1 MAGLPDTAGDLERL
15 WRSGLAAADSF
26 EPTRAA
32 LPEPAASG
40 RTLVLGAGKAAARMA
55 QAAESAWGAAARGLV
70 VVPHGYGAPA
80 GSIEVVE
87 AAHPVPDAAGMA
99 AAARAMEI
107 AAGLGADDRLLV
119 LLSGGASA
127 LWVLPAE
134 GVSLEEKQA
143 LNRALLRS
151 GAKIQEINA
160 VRKHLSRLKGGR
172 LAAAAFPCP
181 VLTLAVSD
189 VPGDDPSAIGSGPT
203 TADPTTLEDARGVL
217 HRYGIAPAPAAAAAL
232 SAAANETPKPGD
244 PRLARSDY
252 RLVLTPKLMI
262 EAVAAEAV
270 RLGFEPVLLGE
281 DLQGEARE
289 VAAAHAR
296 LAREAA
302 RGGRRAAFI
311 SGGELDVTGAAT
323 GPGGRCRE
331 YLLALAAALDGEPGV
346 HAAALDTDGIDG
358 AGGQAGAVI
367 GPDTLARA
375 RAAGLDPQTL
385 LDAHASGAFF
395 EALGDHIVTGPTRTN
410 LSDLRVMLTAG

>member
-1 MAGLPDTAGDLERL
+1 MAGLADTPDDLERL
-15 WRSGLAAADSF
+15 WRAGLAAADPF

-32 LPEPAASG
+32 LPEPATSG
-40 RTLVLGAGKAAARMA
+40 RTLVLGAGKASARMA
-55 QAAESAWGAAARGLV
+55 QAAAAAWGAAARGLV
-70 VVPHGYGAPA
+70 VVPHGYGAPTGA
-80 GSIEVVE
+80 IEVVE

-99 AAARAMEI
+99 AAARAMDM

-127 LWVLPAE
+127 LWTLPAE
-134 GVSLEEKQA
+134 GVSFEDKQA

-189 VPGDDPSAIGSGPT
+189 VPGDTPSAIGSGPT
-203 TADPTTLEDARGVL
+203 TADATTLEDARDILV
-217 HRYGIAPAPAAAAAL
+217 RYGIAPTPAVTAAL
-232 SAAANETPKPGD
+232 FNPRNETPKPGD
-244 PRLARSDY
+244 PRLAHADY
-252 RLVLTPKLMI
+252 RLVLTPKLML

-270 RLGFEPVLLGE
+270 RLGFEPVRLGE

-289 VAAAHAR
+289 VAVAHAR
-296 LAREAA
+296 LGRDAA

-331 YLLALAAALDGEPGV
+331 YLLALAVALDGEPGV
-346 HAAALDTDGIDG
+346 RAAALDTDGIDG
-358 AGGQAGAVI
+358 VGGQAGAVI
-367 GPDTLARA
+367 GPDTLVRA
-375 RAAGLDPQTL
+375 RAAGLDPEAR
-385 LDAHASGAFF
+385 LDAHASGAVF

-410 LSDLRVMLTAG
+410 LSDLRVMLTRG

>member
-1 MAGLPDTAGDLERL
+1 MAGPDPLDDLERL
-15 WRSGLAAADSF
+15 WRAGLAAADPY

-32 LPEPAASG
+32 LPEPAAGG
-40 RTLVLGAGKAAARMA
+40 RSLVLGAGKAAARMA
-55 QAAESAWGAAARGLV
+55 QAAEAAWGAAARGLV
-70 VVPHGYGAPA
+70 VVPHGYGAPTR
-80 GSIEVVE
+80 SIEGVE

-99 AAARAMEI
+99 AAARTMDM

-127 LWVLPAE
+127 LWALPAE

-143 LNRALLRS
+143 LSRALLRS

-181 VLTLAVSD
+181 VLTLSVSD
-189 VPGDDPSAIGSGPT
+189 VPGDEPSAIGSGPT
-203 TADPTTLEDARGVL
+203 TADPTTLEDARAVL
-217 HRYGIAPAPAAAAAL
+217 ARYGIVPTPAVAAAL
-232 SAAANETPKPGD
+232 RDPANETPKTGD
-244 PRLARSDY
+244 PRLAQADY
-252 RLVLTPKLMI
+252 RLVLTPKRMI
-262 EAVAAEAV
+262 EAVAAEAA
-270 RLGFEPVLLGE
+270 RLGYAPVRFGE

-289 VAAAHAR
+289 VAAAHAG

-302 RGGRRAAFI
+302 RGQRRAAFI
-311 SGGELDVTGAAT
+311 SGGELDVTGAVS

-331 YLLALAAALDGEPGV
+331 YLLALAVGLNGEPGV
-346 HAAALDTDGIDG
+346 RAAALDTDGIDG

-375 RAAGLDPQTL
+375 RAAGLDPEAL
-385 LDAHASGAFF
+385 LDAHASGALF
-395 EALGDHIVTGPTRTN
+395 ETLGDHIVTGPTRTN
-410 LSDLRVMLTAG
+410 LSDLRIILVG